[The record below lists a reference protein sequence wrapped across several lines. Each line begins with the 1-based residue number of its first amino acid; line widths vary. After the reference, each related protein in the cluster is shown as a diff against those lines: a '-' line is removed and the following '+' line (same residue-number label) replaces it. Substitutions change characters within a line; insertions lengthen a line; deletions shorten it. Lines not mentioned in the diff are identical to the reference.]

1 MKNLTDMNSKEFLTV
16 LASSEP
22 VPGGGGAAAVAGA
35 LAAALSSMVANLT
48 LGKEKFAGQE
58 EEIRHLLQ
66 QAEDTRVKLL
76 QLTEDDAAV
85 FSNFMSCYRLPKNTE
100 EEKAKRAEAICNAA
114 KQAASVPF
122 AIGQAGLTVLA
133 ISERLAVIGNPGV
146 ITDSTCSALLARA
159 ALRCSEYN
167 VRVNLG
173 LTKDADY
180 NKQLTVE
187 LEAMLQE
194 AERLENAV
202 IAQTDTVI
210 G

>member
-48 LGKEKFAGQE
+48 LGKEKFAAQE

-100 EEKAKRAEAICNAA
+100 EEKATRAEAICNAA

-122 AIGQAGLTVLA
+122 AIGKAALTVLA
-133 ISERLAVIGNPGV
+133 ISLAVIGNPGV

>member
-48 LGKEKFAGQE
+48 LGKEKFAAQE

-85 FSNFMSCYRLPKNTE
+85 FSNFMSCYRLPKIQ
-100 EEKAKRAEAICNAA
+100 KKKRL
-114 KQAASVPF
+114 SVP
-122 AIGQAGLTVLA
+122 
-133 ISERLAVIGNPGV
+133 RL
-146 ITDSTCSALLARA
+146 SAMRLNKLPLYPLL
-159 ALRCSEYN
+159 
-167 VRVNLG
+167 
-173 LTKDADY
+173 
-180 NKQLTVE
+180 
-187 LEAMLQE
+187 
-194 AERLENAV
+194 
-202 IAQTDTVI
+202 
-210 G
+210 